1 MSDLRPHFWEDVP
14 LEDLSRAEWE
24 ALCDGCGKCCLNKLE
39 YEDGEVELTRISC
52 KLLDGATCRCSKYPI
67 RHQFVPECIVLT
79 PETIEN
85 HLYWLPQT
93 CAYRLRYEGKPL
105 YDWHHLISKD
115 ANAVHAAGVSMQ
127 DRTLNEEL
135 VPEDDWD
142 DYVIEEPT

>member
-1 MSDLRPHFWEDVP
+1 VSDLRPNFWEDVP

-39 YEDGEVELTRISC
+39 YDDGEVELTRIAC

-67 RHQFVPECIVLT
+67 RHQFVPECIVLK
-79 PETIEN
+79 PETIET

-105 YDWHHLISKD
+105 YDWHYLISHD
-115 ANAVHAAGVSMQ
+115 ANTVHEAGVSMQ
-127 DRTLNEEL
+127 DRTLSEEL

-142 DYVIEEPT
+142 DYVIEEPI

>member
-52 KLLDGATCRCSKYPI
+52 KLLDGATCQCSKYPI